1 MNRNSPRPRPSAHVM
16 PNAFIAAIIRIGK
29 EHGIKVS
36 ELMPERR
43 RFLPVETTPN
53 ICYNG
58 AVAHNKLARKM
69 YRRSK
74 GEAHMN
80 LDWSFGD
87 HNARVQEG
95 ARNATL
101 VDQTGAWHL
110 RIKYDPPIIAGE
122 HWDVLIAWK
131 RQYTPSFTEAIIKS
145 SDILK
150 QEWEITV

>member
-1 MNRNSPRPRPSAHVM
+1 MSV
-16 PNAFIAAIIRIGK
+16 
-29 EHGIKVS
+29 
-36 ELMPERR
+36 
-43 RFLPVETTPN
+43 
-53 ICYNG
+53 
-58 AVAHNKLARKM
+58 ARKM
-69 YRRSK
+69 CDGSRR
-74 GEAHMN
+74 HMR

-101 VDQTGAWHL
+101 VDQNGAWHL
-110 RIKYDPPIIAGE
+110 RIKYDPPIITGE

>member
-1 MNRNSPRPRPSAHVM
+1 MLQCLNPPKMSV
-16 PNAFIAAIIRIGK
+16 
-29 EHGIKVS
+29 
-36 ELMPERR
+36 
-43 RFLPVETTPN
+43 
-53 ICYNG
+53 
-58 AVAHNKLARKM
+58 ARKIGDGS
-69 YRRSK
+69 RRPKSL
-74 GEAHMN
+74 N
-80 LDWSFGD
+80 WSFGD

-101 VDQTGAWHL
+101 VDQNGAWHL

>member
-1 MNRNSPRPRPSAHVM
+1 M
-16 PNAFIAAIIRIGK
+16 PNAFIAAVIG
-29 EHGIKVS
+29 S
-36 ELMPERR
+36 EKNTVQSKRVGQREDDSCHRNHTEPMLQYPASPKMSVAGKMCDGSRR
-43 RFLPVETTPN
+43 
-53 ICYNG
+53 
-58 AVAHNKLARKM
+58 
-69 YRRSK
+69 
-74 GEAHMN
+74 HMS

-101 VDQTGAWHL
+101 VDQNGAWHL